1 MKAVVVINRH
11 LVKANKKTGS
21 DAPCISI
28 RTYKG
33 ITYARKVK
41 FTGETTLIQDFD
53 NPLCSGAN
61 IWIECDFKN
70 IQIIES

>member
-11 LVKANKKTGS
+11 NVAANKKSG
-21 DAPCISI
+21 DNQPCISI

-33 ITYARKVK
+33 VTYARKIK

-61 IWIECDFKN
+61 IWIECDFEILKY
-70 IQIIES
+70 